1 MKRVIRWAALAL
13 MLMPAMVTAQDFQ
26 AGRAAYEA
34 GDYATALRE
43 WRPLAEQGDAAA
55 QFNLGVMYANGQG
68 VPQDDAEA
76 MKWYRLAAAQG
87 IAAAQYDLGVMYHS
101 GQGVPQDDAEA
112 VKWYRLAAAQSY
124 AKAQSNLGFMYGKGQ
139 GVPQDFIAAHMW
151 FNISGANGDSQAAAK
166 RDAVAAKLS
175 PADLSTAQRSAKV
188 CMASN
193 YRDCD

>member
-1 MKRVIRWAALAL
+1 MKHVIRWAALAL
-13 MLMPAMVTAQDFQ
+13 LLMPAMVTAQDFE
-26 AGRAAYEA
+26 AGKAAYEA

-55 QFNLGVMYANGQG
+55 QALLGIMY
-68 VPQDDAEA
+68 D
-76 MKWYRLAAAQG
+76 
-87 IAAAQYDLGVMYHS
+87 S

-112 VKWYRLAAAQSY
+112 VKWYRLAAAQGY
-124 AKAQSNLGFMYGKGQ
+124 AKAQLNLGVRYGKGQ

-151 FNISGANGDSQAAAK
+151 FNISGANGDSTAAVN
-166 RDAVAAKLS
+166 RDKIAAMLS